1 MSGWS
6 GRGFGARSTAL
17 RTASRAEPVEADLP
31 LTDAPDALVAVAGRR
46 PRSVRRAR
54 ILFGLRVVAST
65 AMLGFLL
72 TRFDL
77 SVLNPIDELSSW
89 TWVGMGM
96 TVTFGAV
103 VLATLRWQR
112 VLRAL
117 DMPSDLHTLLNHVL
131 AGQFVS
137 NFLPSTVGGDVL
149 RVTRLSAGNGHPP
162 ESFASV
168 VLERLTGFV
177 VLPFITLVALIGNP
191 TLLHLGTA
199 SHLALGLSLGT
210 LALLGLILLVAGNSR
225 LGARLAGHAN
235 WLSFLGAVH
244 LGLDRMRR
252 NPAEA
257 AGVLGAALAYQ
268 LTIVLAAWAAG
279 HALGLNMGWSAAMA
293 FVPIVA
299 IAQVLPLSVNGL
311 GLREGALVLLL
322 APLGVATGQAVAL
335 GLLLYGMNLVVS
347 LLGAPAFA
355 VGARPLRAA

>member
-1 MSGWS
+1 VSARS
-6 GRGFGARSTAL
+6 GRTFGA
-17 RTASRAEPVEADLP
+17 
-31 LTDAPDALVAVAGRR
+31 G
-46 PRSVRRAR
+46 RAR
-54 ILFGLRVVAST
+54 LLFGLRIVAST

-77 SVLNPIDELSSW
+77 SVLNPIRQHSSW
-89 TWVGMGM
+89 SWVIAGIVG
-96 TVTFGAV
+96 TLVAV

-117 DMPSDLHTLLNHVL
+117 DLPSDLRTLLNHVL

-149 RVTRLSAGNGHPP
+149 RVTRLSAGTGHSQ

-177 VLPFITLVALIGNP
+177 VLPFITLVALFGNP
-191 TLLHLGTA
+191 TLLHLGVA

-210 LALLGLILLVAGNSR
+210 LAVLVLILLVAGNSR

-235 WLSFLGAVH
+235 WLSFLRAVH
-244 LGLDRMRR
+244 VGIDHMRR

-257 AGVLGAALAYQ
+257 VSVLAAAFAYQ

-335 GLLLYGMNLVVS
+335 GLLLYGMNLLVS

-355 VGARPLRAA
+355 VGSRPLRAAV

>member
-1 MSGWS
+1 MSG
-6 GRGFGARSTAL
+6 RLRRELGARPGT
-17 RTASRAEPVEADLP
+17 RSR
-31 LTDAPDALVAVAGRR
+31 
-46 PRSVRRAR
+46 
-54 ILFGLRVVAST
+54 LFLGLRVAASVT
-65 AMLGFLL
+65 MLGFLL

-77 SVLNPIDELSSW
+77 SVLNPIQELSSW
-89 TWVGMGM
+89 TWVAMGLV
-96 TVTFGAV
+96 VTFGAV

-112 VLRAL
+112 VLQAL
-117 DMPSDLHTLLNHVL
+117 DMPSDLHTLLSHVL
-131 AGQFVS
+131 AGHFVS

-149 RVTRLSAGNGHPP
+149 RVSRLSAGNGQGP

-177 VLPFITLVALIGNP
+177 VLPLITLVALVGNP

-210 LALLGLILLVAGNSR
+210 LVVLAVILLVAGNNR
-225 LGARLAGHAN
+225 LGARLAGHAT
-235 WLSFLGAVH
+235 WLSFLRAVH

-252 NPAEA
+252 NPGEA
-257 AGVLGAALAYQ
+257 VAVLVAALAYQ

-355 VGARPLRAA
+355 VGPRPLRAVV